1 MNLVLLPGSAELV
14 SKEPNAGVLP
24 CGSIG
29 AGEAGLWG
37 TGLGEVGCVALI
49 LAPSPGLDGS
59 CTLLLTKRKATS
71 FKYCFCREP
80 KVRDFSV
87 EK

>member
-14 SKEPNAGVLP
+14 SKEPSAGVLP

-37 TGLGEVGCVALI
+37 MVLGEVGCVALI
-49 LAPSPGLDGS
+49 LAPSPGLDRS
-59 CTLLLTKRKATS
+59 CTLLLAKRKATS
-71 FKYCFCREP
+71 FKHCFCREP
-80 KVRDFSV
+80 KVRDFRV